1 MTMRQPLL
9 LIELLAFLILQATS
23 FARIGEDLILCEGRY
38 GSGKQLELPAELTS
52 IGVKAYEFQ
61 REPYTVVAFIGKKGA
76 MQIAFFKRGP
86 INDLEAVDLM
96 KRNAPESAEIKS
108 VGLTGDGSSS
118 WLVGEGPQMMSCF
131 LTVGPA
137 YSRLLLRKA
146 LLMGD
151 SGAAVSAVHNH
162 GDQFLKNYF
171 EKLNSGAAE
180 DAAQRQ
186 SQANEGL

>member
-1 MTMRQPLL
+1 MRMRSPLHP
-9 LIELLAFLILQATS
+9 IGLLALVILQSTS
-23 FARIGEDLILCEGRY
+23 FARIGEDLTLCQGRY
-38 GSGKQLELPAELTS
+38 GAGKQLELPAELNS
-52 IGVKAYEFQ
+52 IGIKAYEFQ
-61 REPYTVVAFIGKKGA
+61 REPYTVLAFIGKKGA

-86 INDLEAVDLM
+86 INDLEAVDLI
-96 KRNAPESAEIKS
+96 KRNAPESAEVKN
-108 VGLTGDGSSS
+108 VGLTGDGSRS

-131 LTVGPA
+131 LATGPA
-137 YSRLLLRKA
+137 YSRLMIRKA

-171 EKLNSGAAE
+171 EKLNTGAAE